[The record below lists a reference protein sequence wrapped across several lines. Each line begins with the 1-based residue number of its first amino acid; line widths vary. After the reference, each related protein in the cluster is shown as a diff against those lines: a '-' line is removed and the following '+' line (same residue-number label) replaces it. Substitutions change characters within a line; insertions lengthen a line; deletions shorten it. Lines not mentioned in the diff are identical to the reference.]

1 MRLCLHNWQDKECI
15 AILKQLFEAMKPDH
29 SRLLIHEQ
37 VVPER
42 GGVHNPW
49 AAVSDI
55 NQMGACASHERT
67 EKQWTNLLSRAG
79 FEAPSFYYPA
89 DPTCAAI
96 IEAVR

>member
-1 MRLCLHNWQDKECI
+1 
-15 AILKQLFEAMKPDH
+15 MKPGY

-42 GGVHNPW
+42 GGVRNPW

-67 EKQWTNLLSRAG
+67 EKQWAALLAEAG
-79 FEAPSFYYPA
+79 FEDQEFYYPA

-96 IEAVR
+96 IESGRVE